1 MHIKNDKMQLRATT
15 YHIPGNHIGL
25 LQLFVRSMNEKHTKF
40 KVLNSKVISDNTVFA
55 CDDSQ
60 ILKDILT
67 FNDKIDGIEMEAA
80 ELYTLAAK
88 FNRQALSILT
98 VSDNIAT
105 GEATSS
111 EERQSTFTTMMK
123 IALETAIK

>member
-1 MHIKNDKMQLRATT
+1 
-15 YHIPGNHIGL
+15 
-25 LQLFVRSMNEKHTKF
+25 
-40 KVLNSKVISDNTVFA
+40 
-55 CDDSQ
+55 
-60 ILKDILT
+60 
-67 FNDKIDGIEMEAA
+67 META

-111 EERQSTFTTMMK
+111 EERQSTFTAMMK